1 MMSQFDKLRFCIW
14 GGGLLQEVPWTVLR
28 QLLLLCSLLSFSD
41 ANLRDKMLKREGL
54 SPCTVHLPLRLNLP
68 IFYKRWQYH
77 LNPNGAP
84 AQPPNYGHFVIF
96 APPSSSRLSKL
107 STEKSGLVPA
117 SAGVPPTHLSEVS
130 PAQAGPSTTHAGL
143 AQPPLSPSISN
154 CCGPNMVLKRGTQGC
169 HCVYPI
175 KLEILFLNASSSPSW
190 NLSLDQFAS
199 QLYLRVSQ
207 IELINF
213 YVVNISGLN
222 ISMDITPHTGIS
234 FSAGEAARINSS
246 LLMYKVNSACGCL
259 LDIHCWSQ
267 ARIKEEGC
275 GRLVT
280 ASVKL
285 VTFYGHESNL
295 ENRWGYARVARS
307 SPRSGAPSLHLRV
320 VSNEQGCAT
329 LHRPGC
335 SGKYARVAR
344 SSPRSGAPPR
354 SMVVVS
360 NVQGSL
366 QRGRGQ
372 REKLVH
378 AASKGS
384 KVRFGTWNIASLTGR
399 AAEVGEVMRMRRIH
413 IMCLQETKWVGE
425 KARVLAP
432 WSYKLWY
439 SGKDRS
445 RNGVGIV
452 IDKEMIDD
460 VVEVSRKSDRIMS
473 IKLLIGDEFLTIIS
487 AYAPQ
492 VGLDASI
499 KQEFWEDLEE
509 VVERIPMGEKL
520 IIGGDLNGHVGV
532 SRDGFESV
540 HGGFGFG
547 DRNEA
552 GNGILDFA
560 LGYDLGIMNT
570 WFEKRDS
577 HLVTYR
583 NGGNASQIDFF
594 LVRNMWRKN
603 FTNCKVIPG
612 ESAATQHRVV
622 VLDLRGKRHL
632 RKRRPQV
639 DPRIK
644 WWKLQGESQH
654 TFVAKIADNGTWS
667 DCTNM
672 DIDSMWNLLEHNIK
686 EGAKEV
692 LGESKG
698 NGPSSKDTSWWNEEV
713 KQAIKTKRECYKV
726 LGKCSNTENYEREKK
741 TRDIG
746 KVKCVKDNDQK
757 ILVQDK
763 EIKERWR
770 SYFDTLFNGH
780 QEQDIENLNVPSSMV
795 NLEFKR
801 RIQKGEV
808 AMTLKKMGSKKAE
821 GPDGIPIE
829 VWRCLGERGIEW
841 LTMLFNKIWRSN
853 KMPSAWRKSI
863 LVPLYKN
870 KGDVQDCSNYREI
883 KLMSHTMKLWER
895 VIEQRIRKCVKI
907 TENQFGFMPGRS
919 TMEAIYLIRQ
929 LMEHYR
935 DKKKDL
941 HMVFIDLEKAY
952 DKVPR
957 EVLWWALAK
966 KGVSW
971 KYIDIIKDMYE
982 GASRSVRTNVGRTE
996 EFPIKIGVHQGSALS
1011 PFLFAI
1017 VIDELT
1023 REIQNDVPWCMM
1035 FADDIVLIDETKVG
1049 VQQKLELWRDTL
1061 EARGFRLSR
1070 SKTEYMECRFS
1081 DNSDREAGMITFDGK
1096 VVHGSTFFRYLGSI
1110 IQKDG
1115 ELDGDCHV
1123 QKMNVA
1129 EMRML
1134 RWMCG
1139 HTKKDRLRNDVIR
1152 EKVRVASIEDKMME
1166 NRLRW
1171 FGHVRRRPVDAPM
1184 RRLESWRTI
1193 NIVKGRGR
1201 PKKTWIKLIENDM
1214 RFLGIGESMAILG
1227 DYQLRNITWFKPP
1240 ILPQACLGSEVVG
1253 FRVRHNTPTPIF
1265 AISPAKASPNL
1276 PSTPDALVASKKVRR
1291 PGSVLVIGFGAL
1303 ILLVAVMSVVIIFFC
1318 VSRPGWK
1325 HIEPLKETAKP
1336 RSVDTIPAVGSLRH
1350 PTSTRLLTYEELK
1363 EATNNFDAT
1372 SVLGEGGFGRVFKGV
1387 LGDGTAV
1394 AIKRLSSGG
1403 QQGDK
1408 EFVVEV
1414 EMLSRLHH
1422 RNLVKLVGYFSN
1434 RDSSQNLLCYELVPN
1449 GSLEA
1454 WLHATIVKKW
1464 LGLNGRRNQTSG
1476 LGLNCPLNWDT
1487 RMKIALDAARGLTCL
1502 HEDSQPCI
1510 IHRDFKASNILLENN
1525 FHAKVSDFGLAKQA
1539 PEGRTNYPPTRVMG
1553 TFGYVAPEYAMTG
1566 HLLVKSDVYSYGVVL
1581 LELLTGRRPVDMSQ
1595 PSGQENLVTWV
1606 ADPGTRRCKKNCEAI
1621 EVKK

>member
-1 MMSQFDKLRFCIW
+1 MDMNQTWKIVGASPQKRRAAFHRP
-14 GGGLLQEVPWTVLR
+14 G
-28 QLLLLCSLLSFSD
+28 CS
-41 ANLRDKMLKREGL
+41 
-54 SPCTVHLPLRLNLP
+54 
-68 IFYKRWQYH
+68 
-77 LNPNGAP
+77 
-84 AQPPNYGHFVIF
+84 
-96 APPSSSRLSKL
+96 
-107 STEKSGLVPA
+107 EK
-117 SAGVPPTHLSEVS
+117 
-130 PAQAGPSTTHAGL
+130 
-143 AQPPLSPSISN
+143 
-154 CCGPNMVLKRGTQGC
+154 
-169 HCVYPI
+169 
-175 KLEILFLNASSSPSW
+175 
-190 NLSLDQFAS
+190 
-199 QLYLRVSQ
+199 
-207 IELINF
+207 
-213 YVVNISGLN
+213 
-222 ISMDITPHTGIS
+222 
-234 FSAGEAARINSS
+234 
-246 LLMYKVNSACGCL
+246 
-259 LDIHCWSQ
+259 
-267 ARIKEEGC
+267 
-275 GRLVT
+275 
-280 ASVKL
+280 
-285 VTFYGHESNL
+285 
-295 ENRWGYARVARS
+295 YARVARS

-320 VSNEQGCAT
+320 VSNEQGCAA

-335 SGKYARVAR
+335 SEKYARVAR
-344 SSPRSGAPPR
+344 SSPGSGAPPR
-354 SMVVVS
+354 SMGVVS
-360 NVQGSL
+360 NVQGSI
-366 QRGRGQ
+366 QRGRGHTG
-372 REKLVH
+372 KLVH

-384 KVRFGTWNIASLTGR
+384 KVRFGTWNVGSLTGR
-399 AAEVGEVMRMRRIH
+399 AAEIGEVMKRRRIH

-432 WSYKLWY
+432 WGYKLWY

-473 IKLLIGDEFLTIIS
+473 IKLVIGDEFLTIIS

-492 VGLDASI
+492 VGLDVSI

-509 VVERIPMGEKL
+509 VVERIPMSEKL

-560 LGYDLGIMNT
+560 LAYDLGIMNT

-594 LVRNMWRKN
+594 LVRNVWRKS

-644 WWKLQGESQH
+644 WWKLQGESRH
-654 TFVAKIADNGTWS
+654 TFVAKIADNSIWS
-667 DCTNM
+667 DCTDM

-686 EGAKEV
+686 EVAKEV

-713 KQAIKTKRECYKV
+713 KQAIKIKRECYKV
-726 LGKCSNTENYEREKK
+726 LGKCSSDENYERYKKARTEAKKAVRNARSKVNKELYARLDTKEGEKDIYKLARMRERK

-746 KVKCVKDNDQK
+746 KVKCVKDTDQK
-757 ILVQDK
+757 VLVQDK

-780 QEQDIENLNVPSSMV
+780 QEQDIGNLNIPSSMV
-795 NLEFKR
+795 NREFKR

-808 AMTLKKMGSKKAE
+808 TMALKKMGSKKAE

-829 VWRCLGERGIEW
+829 VWRCLGERGIDW

-870 KGDVQDCSNYREI
+870 KGDVQDCSNYRGI

-966 KGVSW
+966 KGVSR

-982 GASRSVRTNVGRTE
+982 GASTSVRTNVGRTE
-996 EFPIKIGVHQGSALS
+996 EFPITIGVHQGSALS

-1017 VIDELT
+1017 VMDELT
-1023 REIQNDVPWCMM
+1023 RGIQNDVPWCMM

-1081 DNSDREAGMITFDGK
+1081 DNSDREAERITFDGK

-1115 ELDGDCHV
+1115 ELDGDVAHRIKAGWLKWKSATGVLCDPDMPHRLKGKFYRTAIRPALLYGTECWAVKQCHV

-1139 HTKKDRLRNDVIR
+1139 HTKKDRLRNEVIR

-1171 FGHVRRRPVDAPM
+1171 FGHVRRRPVDTPV
-1184 RRLESWRTI
+1184 RRLESWGTS

-1214 RFLGIGESMAILG
+1214 RFLGIRESMAMERQIW
-1227 DYQLRNITWFKPP
+1227 RERIR
-1240 ILPQACLGSEVVG
+1240 VVDE
-1253 FRVRHNTPTPIF
+1253 I
-1265 AISPAKASPNL
+1265 
-1276 PSTPDALVASKKVRR
+1276 
-1291 PGSVLVIGFGAL
+1291 
-1303 ILLVAVMSVVIIFFC
+1303 
-1318 VSRPGWK
+1318 
-1325 HIEPLKETAKP
+1325 
-1336 RSVDTIPAVGSLRH
+1336 
-1350 PTSTRLLTYEELK
+1350 
-1363 EATNNFDAT
+1363 
-1372 SVLGEGGFGRVFKGV
+1372 
-1387 LGDGTAV
+1387 
-1394 AIKRLSSGG
+1394 
-1403 QQGDK
+1403 
-1408 EFVVEV
+1408 
-1414 EMLSRLHH
+1414 
-1422 RNLVKLVGYFSN
+1422 
-1434 RDSSQNLLCYELVPN
+1434 
-1449 GSLEA
+1449 
-1454 WLHATIVKKW
+1454 
-1464 LGLNGRRNQTSG
+1464 
-1476 LGLNCPLNWDT
+1476 
-1487 RMKIALDAARGLTCL
+1487 
-1502 HEDSQPCI
+1502 
-1510 IHRDFKASNILLENN
+1510 
-1525 FHAKVSDFGLAKQA
+1525 
-1539 PEGRTNYPPTRVMG
+1539 
-1553 TFGYVAPEYAMTG
+1553 
-1566 HLLVKSDVYSYGVVL
+1566 
-1581 LELLTGRRPVDMSQ
+1581 
-1595 PSGQENLVTWV
+1595 
-1606 ADPGTRRCKKNCEAI
+1606 
-1621 EVKK
+1621 